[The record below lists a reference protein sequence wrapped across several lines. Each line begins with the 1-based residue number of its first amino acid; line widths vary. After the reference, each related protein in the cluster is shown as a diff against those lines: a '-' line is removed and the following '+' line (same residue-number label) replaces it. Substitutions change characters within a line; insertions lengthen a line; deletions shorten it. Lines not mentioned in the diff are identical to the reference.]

1 MNSFY
6 WQFGKV
12 LTTSL
17 VVFICG
23 SIVFKNFWNAKS
35 AFSTFLFVDSF
46 QLWLQI
52 LRGYDWG
59 ILCDMVWRLFEKL
72 CYMRHMRVRILGY
85 FWLLEACQESC
96 RKLWRGK
103 SLRRPWT
110 YFFVLVQGGFSQTF
124 VHFTVT
130 GLCWAET
137 CLLPVQTRFRAMSQV
152 PKGKYVAFFITWGVQ
167 VESAHCMKCWLNLL
181 CLVSPPPSDQLMWQG
196 CKLST
201 CLLSST
207 VEFCLK
213 LVKAGFIVWLPS
225 WVLWKRIQGHQ
236 WRIRGKLPFW
246 DSCALSHG
254 LQNMLHF

>member
-181 CLVSPPPSDQLMWQG
+181 CLVSPPPFRSAHVARLQTQHM
-196 CKLST
+196 SP
-201 CLLSST
+201 
-207 VEFCLK
+207 EFNC
-213 LVKAGFIVWLPS
+213 
-225 WVLWKRIQGHQ
+225 WVLSEVGESRFHCLAAILGFVETYSGPSMAYSWKVAILG
-236 WRIRGKLPFW
+236 
-246 DSCALSHG
+246 
-254 LQNMLHF
+254 